1 MRLFSRAPLPAFI
14 LRLFLPARDDLAD
27 PGLLVSTTSGGHLSS
42 DPVSSDVLYHESNS
56 FLSHHRIPPRGWVV
70 FSVLYVTRFI
80 QYDYEIRKILYKNK
94 KGRVENAFL
103 YIFSSKKPLDLIS
116 SFYNGT

>member
-1 MRLFSRAPLPAFI
+1 MKVTRFYLVTEF
-14 LRLFLPARDDLAD
+14 
-27 PGLLVSTTSGGHLSS
+27 LLVAGL
-42 DPVSSDVLYHESNS
+42 
-56 FLSHHRIPPRGWVV
+56 F